1 VLPTGITA
9 LNTPM
14 KVPTV
19 LPHPDPH
26 PLGEGAVSERPAGC
40 NPARCPLCGGVN
52 DCQLCTTGAY
62 KGPCWCEKV
71 AIPDELLARVP
82 VEQRNRACICRACV
96 AAFHAERSSTGS
108 ARLTTEDF
116 YLDTSGLMVF
126 TEAYHLRRGTC
137 CDSGCRHCPFER
149 AT

>member
-1 VLPTGITA
+1 VT
-9 LNTPM
+9 
-14 KVPTV
+14 
-19 LPHPDPH
+19 
-26 PLGEGAVSERPAGC
+26 C

-52 DCQLCTTGAY
+52 DCRLCTTAAY

-71 AIPDELLARVP
+71 SIPDELLARVP
-82 VEQRNRACICRACV
+82 AGDRNRACICSDCV
-96 AAFHAERSSTGS
+96 AAFHSEQSTTGS
-108 ARLTTEDF
+108 EPQTTEDF
-116 YLDTSGLMVF
+116 YFDASGLMVF